1 MPKIIVN
8 LEQNETIT
16 DLVDAMTEIID
27 ALYNDSDVYGMMYS
41 AIEFYN
47 GDIVQA
53 INTLRNCYGMYDS
66 AEDYAY
72 NELDKLYKGDNTY
85 ISLRFSGLINVTEY
99 INQLVTHDNYVF
111 IPHNNKVIVAVER

>member
-1 MPKIIVN
+1 MPRIIVN
-8 LEQNETIT
+8 LEQSETFT
-16 DLVDAMTEIID
+16 DLVDTMTEILD
-27 ALYNDSDVYGMMYS
+27 ALYNDEDEYGMMYS

-53 INTLRNCYGMYDS
+53 INTLRFCYGIYDS

-85 ISLRFSGLINVTEY
+85 INLRFSGLINVTEY